1 MWNPNAV
8 DEEDEEDEED
18 EDDKDEDS
26 SEDAE
31 DTDLKDQ
38 NESCLK
44 SSTVGPSLSSPTNL
58 TNTNPS
64 RSLSNTPVNLSST
77 SNKKESSSKEKLQF
91 NVTTSQ
97 MGKMTVTT
105 PPMGKKNISPLLTNK
120 SYFGSDRPRP
130 SLMEK
135 HVSKKSAERTGSHTF
150 SVLDRITRFSQE
162 KKDGAESRNSSEK
175 RQSVEKQSRS
185 ILQPTVSRSFSP
197 SSSLKSP
204 GMIKPITSFP
214 SKSVNSHSTSSGLST
229 PSSPLST
236 PSSPLSTRFKLNST
250 TNKTHAGSKTTFS
263 SNPPV
268 SIDIERSKPV
278 FHQIPRTT
286 LTSTPSKSLSSLT
299 CKMAK
304 TAVEDEVGD
313 LLESWR
319 KKRTERRE
327 R

>member
-18 EDDKDEDS
+18 EDDEDEDS

-31 DTDLKDQ
+31 DADLKDQ

-64 RSLSNTPVNLSST
+64 RSLSKTPVNFSST

-105 PPMGKKNISPLLTNK
+105 PPMGKKNFSPLLTNK
-120 SYFGSDRPRP
+120 SHFGSDRPRP

-135 HVSKKSAERTGSHTF
+135 HVSKKSAERTGSQTS

-162 KKDGAESRNSSEK
+162 KKDGAESTNSSKK

-185 ILQPTVSRSFSP
+185 ILQQTVSRSFSP

-204 GMIKPITSFP
+204 GLIKPITSFP
-214 SKSVNSHSTSSGLST
+214 SKSVNSHSTSSS
-229 PSSPLST
+229 LST

-250 TNKTHAGSKTTFS
+250 TNKTNAGSKTTFS

-268 SIDIERSKPV
+268 SIPIERSKPV